1 MPTLTFE
8 NKEQN
13 RLLKRFHTLLGKAGI
28 SRAGKEGLLAGYGV
42 ESSKDLTIAQL
53 VECCDILYGKLN
65 PNLQELDKARK
76 QLMASISEWHR
87 ATNRNNPSADYIK
100 EIASRASKVVEFNKI
115 PLKQLRRLIGL
126 FNKARRE
133 HLRVTELTLD
143 MINHLSLNN

>member
-42 ESSKDLTIAQL
+42 ESSKDLSVAELIQ
-53 VECCDILYGKLN
+53 CCNYLDMQLN
-65 PNLQELDKARK
+65 PKLAELDAARK
-76 QLMASISEWHR
+76 RLMASIGGWLR
-87 ATNRNNPSADYIK
+87 AMHVNHDAKYIK
-100 EIASRASKVVEFNKI
+100 AVACRAAKRDNFNEIPFVQLRSLYASFNKM
-115 PLKQLRRLIGL
+115 KQDLSSV
-126 FNKARRE
+126 E
-133 HLRVTELTLD
+133 SLTVD